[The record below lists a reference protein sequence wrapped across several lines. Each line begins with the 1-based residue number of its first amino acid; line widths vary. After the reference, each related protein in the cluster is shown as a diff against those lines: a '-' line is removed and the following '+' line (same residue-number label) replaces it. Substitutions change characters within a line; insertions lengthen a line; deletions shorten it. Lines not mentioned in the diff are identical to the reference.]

1 MKIINLVLLSLSLI
15 LLSTAAQARVRAS
28 SAGTGITGDGS
39 IGIGL
44 IFVSPGQ
51 DDLNSVI
58 DANNTSQARSTDKL
72 GTGYELDL
80 DYQTRFTG
88 SIYALQ
94 FRPSYFTQSSSG
106 SGYDVK
112 LNGYTFFPMLR
123 IYALENAFI
132 HFFFQTGI
140 GYGKLNG
147 SMNGPL
153 GSISWSGESF
163 GLMGGIGAEFMMT
176 SDQAIVVE
184 GNLRYMPIPRNIAS
198 SVSGTPTNFSRSSS
212 GYELE
217 TNFHDVQT
225 SMSGFQG
232 LIGYQLMF

>member
-1 MKIINLVLLSLSLI
+1 MKMMTVALLSLFLF
-15 LLSTAAQARVRAS
+15 STGAQARGRS
-28 SAGTGITGDGS
+28 GGGGTGITGDGS

-44 IFVSPGQ
+44 SFISPGQ

-58 DANNTSQARSTDKL
+58 DANNTSQSKSTDKL
-72 GTGYELDL
+72 SSGYELHL

-88 SIYALQ
+88 TIYALQ
-94 FRPSYFTQSSSG
+94 FRPTYFTQSSSG

-112 LNGYTFFPMLR
+112 LTGYSFFPILR

-132 HFFFQTGI
+132 HFFFQTGV
-140 GYGKLNG
+140 GYGKLSG
-147 SMNGPL
+147 TMSGPP
-153 GSISWSGESF
+153 GSINWSGESF

-176 SDQAIVVE
+176 ADQAIVVE

-198 SVSGTPTNFSRSSS
+198 SVNGAPTNFSRASA